1 MRTLTGCPTVG
12 AVNRHGTRLRHAAG
26 YAACVA
32 GLAAIAS
39 GCAGSSPRH
48 ASSSASASLTV
59 SASPSPTRSA
69 SPSASPSY
77 SVPPAARAKTV
88 DGAVAFVRFYIDQ
101 LNKAWMKPDPTLLPP
116 LGESGCKSCDGFE
129 TTARGLFQDGL
140 HYDTT
145 PVTITSLLP
154 RTGSAPP
161 KIWIDAEF
169 RQNRANEINREGVVS
184 TPQPAKDLSR
194 VVVVIWQEEKWLL
207 YDMGA

>member
-101 LNKAWMKPDPTLLPP
+101 VNKAWTTPDATLLPP
-116 LGESGCKSCDGFE
+116 LSEEGCKSCAGIQQTAASFARKGF
-129 TTARGLFQDGL
+129 
-140 HYDTT
+140 HYDTQ
-145 PVTITSLLP
+145 PLTIISITARQHSEPP
-154 RTGSAPP
+154 R
-161 KIWIDAEF
+161 IWVDAEL
-169 RQNRANEINREGVVS
+169 RQNQANEVDHTGVVS
-184 TPQPAKDLSR
+184 TPHPADQASR
-194 VVVVIWQEEKWLL
+194 VIVVIWQEERWLL
-207 YDMGA
+207 YGIG